1 MTTTQVLLGEHDYNT
16 AEETDMQR
24 MNVKE
29 ILNHPD
35 FNRQT
40 ANNDFGLL
48 KLKTAVDFCGHP
60 HIRPICLPT
69 DTSQKFAGVE
79 AILTG
84 WGDTTEGG
92 NVSSTLLEVRVK
104 VRGRREKISFSNDLS
119 QVLSNFD
126 CAFNYGYQSYQIT
139 TRMLCD
145 DNGGGGKAS
154 CQVRDE
160 ANRLVGCYRRTVF

>member
-1 MTTTQVLLGEHDYNT
+1 MAG
-16 AEETDMQR
+16 ETDMLR
-24 MNVKE
+24 MDVKKIE
-29 ILNHPD
+29 EHPD
-35 FNRQT
+35 YNDWT
-40 ANNDFGLL
+40 GNNDFALL
-48 KLKTAVDFCGHP
+48 KLKKAVDYCAHT

-69 DTSQKFAGVE
+69 DTSQNFAGVE

-160 ANRLVGCYRRTVF
+160 ANRLAVC